1 MHRSLL
7 HKLLLGDGPFT
18 FSPFPP
24 SQVTHATHRSLSVT
38 ESFIIL
44 QLRGKYEA
52 EEEKKE
58 NSFTCENEGEGDENE
73 EKWTPLPQPN
83 MEALLRRLPLPPMT
97 AEELC
102 APSSDEEDEKEV
114 RQKVKRD
121 RESVEKEGGEKLTRK
136 LVNPM
141 HVISGGGGGGEIEG
155 DPCSSSSIRHH
166 PIPAL
171 SNTET
176 LTSDVSDQKKP
187 STVSDFIKDIRKD
200 RQHAVDSVVPV
211 RNNVNGPK
219 STPSGNVIDLTGQSL
234 QQQTSRSDSTHQ
246 TTSQD
251 HTSSAPTSVSSG
263 NPAAQSSSSAG
274 PSYEVEDDEDF
285 DVLCLD
291 IDLSTLDD
299 FSDTEPEVAVET
311 RPAEHLSHNT
321 ISNPISSTVSSTTS
335 NTASSTASNTV
346 SNTAS
351 STASSRMTSTTSSKG
366 KGRASQS
373 GELGGRHTTGV
384 KRQGDVGTGS
394 RSKQIRLDLS
404 EQQLGTSQRTEIT
417 REHSVFRG
425 SDLPGTSNT
434 ANASIRQESHSLP
447 LPHRVSHSTAQQ
459 PTSSHTDRATDRAR
473 TNTNARGPPQRS
485 DGARPQ
491 VMPAAVE
498 ATSSSGGRGRVTPL
512 GSRLTTENCP
522 MCNTKFPSW

>member
-1 MHRSLL
+1 M
-7 HKLLLGDGPFT
+7 
-18 FSPFPP
+18 
-24 SQVTHATHRSLSVT
+24 
-38 ESFIIL
+38 
-44 QLRGKYEA
+44 RGKYEA

-102 APSSDEEDEKEV
+102 APSSDEEDEEKEKEE
-114 RQKVKRD
+114 RRKVKTD
-121 RESVEKEGGEKLTRK
+121 RECVEKEGGEKLTTE
-136 LVNPM
+136 LVNPT
-141 HVISGGGGGGEIEG
+141 HVISGGGGGEIEG
-155 DPCSSSSIRHH
+155 DPCSSSSIRHP

-187 STVSDFIKDIRKD
+187 NTVSDFIRDIRKD
-200 RQHAVDSVVPV
+200 RQHATDSVVPV

-219 STPSGNVIDLTGQSL
+219 STPSGNVIDLTGQ
-234 QQQTSRSDSTHQ
+234 QQTSRSDSTHQ
-246 TTSQD
+246 TTSQNR
-251 HTSSAPTSVSSG
+251 TSSAPTSVSSS

-311 RPAEHLSHNT
+311 RPAEHLSY
-321 ISNPISSTVSSTTS
+321 NPISNTVSNTASNTVSSTAS
-335 NTASSTASNTV
+335 NPISSTASNTV
-346 SNTAS
+346 SSTASSTVSSTIS
-351 STASSRMTSTTSSKG
+351 STASSRMTSTASSTTSSKG

-373 GELGGRHTTGV
+373 GELGGRHSTGV

-404 EQQLGTSQRTEIT
+404 EQQIGTSQRTEIT
-417 REHSVFRG
+417 SVFRG
-425 SDLPGTSNT
+425 RDLPGTSNT
-434 ANASIRQESHSLP
+434 ANTSARQERHSLP
-447 LPHRVSHSTAQQ
+447 IPPHRVSHSTAQQ
-459 PTSSHTDRATDRAR
+459 PTNSHSERATDRAR
-473 TNTNARGPPQRS
+473 TNTSARGPPLRS

>member
-1 MHRSLL
+1 M
-7 HKLLLGDGPFT
+7 
-18 FSPFPP
+18 
-24 SQVTHATHRSLSVT
+24 
-38 ESFIIL
+38 
-44 QLRGKYEA
+44 RGKYEA

-102 APSSDEEDEKEV
+102 APSSDEEDEEKEMEV
-114 RQKVKRD
+114 RRKVKTD
-121 RESVEKEGGEKLTRK
+121 RECVEKEGGERLTI
-136 LVNPM
+136 NPT

-155 DPCSSSSIRHH
+155 DPCSSSSIRHP

-176 LTSDVSDQKKP
+176 LTSDVSDQKKS
-187 STVSDFIKDIRKD
+187 STVSDFIRDIRKD

-211 RNNVNGPK
+211 RSNVNGPK

-251 HTSSAPTSVSSG
+251 HTSSAPTSVSSS
-263 NPAAQSSSSAG
+263 NPAAQSSGSAG
-274 PSYEVEDDEDF
+274 PSYEVEDDEHF

-299 FSDTEPEVAVET
+299 FSDSEPEVAVET

-335 NTASSTASNTV
+335 NTASSTASSTASNTV
-346 SNTAS
+346 SSTIS

-417 REHSVFRG
+417 SVFRG

-434 ANASIRQESHSLP
+434 ANASIRQERHSLP
-447 LPHRVSHSTAQQ
+447 IPPHRVSHSTAQQ
-459 PTSSHTDRATDRAR
+459 PTNSHTDRATDRAR
-473 TNTNARGPPQRS
+473 TNTSARGPPQRS